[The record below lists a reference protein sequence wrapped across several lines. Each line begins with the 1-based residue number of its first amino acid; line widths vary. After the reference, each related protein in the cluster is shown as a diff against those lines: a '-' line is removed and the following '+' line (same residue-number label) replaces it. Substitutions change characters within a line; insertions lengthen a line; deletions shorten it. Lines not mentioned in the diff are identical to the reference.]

1 MSGHS
6 KWSTIKHKKG
16 KADNERG
23 KIFSKL
29 IREITTAA
37 KIGGG
42 DTDANP
48 RLRTAMELAKAVNMP
63 ADNIDRAIK
72 KGTGELPGITY
83 EEIEYE
89 GYGPGGVAIIV
100 KALTDNKNRTTAEM
114 RHIFARYG
122 GNLGNAGC
130 VAWQFLPK
138 GIIMIPREG
147 NDEDKIFSIAL
158 DGGAD
163 DVKTDTN
170 SYQVITPQEN
180 FDKIR
185 KQFEQEK
192 IQYNHAELTS
202 IPQNT
207 VSLDEK
213 TAERVLKL
221 YELLEEHE
229 DVQKVFGNF
238 DIAEEIMEKLSAEV
252 MEKE

>member
-16 KADNERG
+16 KADIERG

-72 KGTGELPGITY
+72 KGTGELPGIIY

-158 DGGAD
+158 EGGAD

-170 SYQVITPQEN
+170 SYQIITPQEN

-202 IPQNT
+202 IPQHT

-221 YELLEEHE
+221 YELLEEYNVDFNHV
-229 DVQKVFGNF
+229 D
-238 DIAEEIMEKLSAEV
+238 
-252 MEKE
+252 

>member
-16 KADNERG
+16 KADIERG

-72 KGTGELPGITY
+72 KGTGELPGIIY

-158 DGGAD
+158 EGGAD

-170 SYQVITPQEN
+170 SYQIITPQEN

>member
-6 KWSTIKHKKG
+6 KWATIKHKKG
-16 KADNERG
+16 KADIERG

-42 DTDANP
+42 DTNANP
-48 RLRTAMELAKAVNMP
+48 RLRTAVESAKAVNMP
-63 ADNIDRAIK
+63 ADNIERAVK

-114 RHIFARYG
+114 RHIFSKYG

-130 VAWQFLPK
+130 VAWQFIPK

-147 NDEDKIFSIAL
+147 NDEDRIFSIAL

-163 DVKTDTN
+163 DVKTDTS
-170 SYQVITPQEN
+170 SYQVISPPEN
-180 FDKIR
+180 FDAIK
-185 KQFEQEK
+185 KTFDQEK
-192 IQYNHAELTS
+192 IKYSHAELTS
-202 IPQNT
+202 VPQNT
-207 VSLDEK
+207 VALDEK

-238 DIAEEIMEKLSAEV
+238 DISDEIMEKLSTAV